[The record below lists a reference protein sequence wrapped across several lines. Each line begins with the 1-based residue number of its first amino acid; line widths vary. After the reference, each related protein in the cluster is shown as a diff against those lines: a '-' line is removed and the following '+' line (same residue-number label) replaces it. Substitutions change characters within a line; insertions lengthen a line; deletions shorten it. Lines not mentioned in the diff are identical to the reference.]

1 MAACS
6 QEAALERVS
15 GVKIQQ
21 LCERKGGKG
30 DKKKYSQLQE
40 KTRSKPR
47 EKWETCKHLQRKLL
61 KKVKRLHNLGR
72 HVCASGS
79 RNKCTDEAMG
89 GGGGEIESIHSSV
102 CVSGVW
108 SSVKPVPGA
117 VCMRLFVDL
126 FVCDCI
132 PDTRH
137 NYLVIFVEILLLI
150 LQQVLHCLLAIA
162 TDEWEEGEYL
172 KKKYLCQLH

>member
-1 MAACS
+1 MR
-6 QEAALERVS
+6 EKR
-15 GVKIQQ
+15 
-21 LCERKGGKG
+21 GGKG
-30 DKKKYSQLQE
+30 KKKDIQLQGK

-47 EKWETCKHLQRKLL
+47 GKWRNAKKNIYKENFL

-72 HVCASGS
+72 HVCASGG
-79 RNKCTDEAMG
+79 RYKCIDETMG
-89 GGGGEIESIHSSV
+89 GGGGEMESIHSSV

-108 SSVKPVPGA
+108 SGVKPVPGA
-117 VCMRLFVDL
+117 VCTRVFVDL

-162 TDEWEEGEYL
+162 TDEWEKGEYF
-172 KKKYLCQLH
+172 